1 MHLLLRHPKI
11 GLGSLVYAC
20 SFLYSAVSNIYI
32 FKFNATCLIKHKN
45 YICRSS
51 TLKGGLSLNKK
62 IKSCPC
68 GIYIHVYNKTRSLWP
83 KAYTE
88 IVKNNIKR
96 DSLIRI
102 LVLCGNLKVGNP
114 RLCCLFPQTQHR
126 CLH

>member
-32 FKFNATCLIKHKN
+32 FKFNATCLIKHKH

-51 TLKGGLSLNKK
+51 TLKGGLSLKIK

-68 GIYIHVYNKTRSLWP
+68 GIYIYMCTTKLDPMAEIIYRNRQKIIFNLCLELWAQC
-83 KAYTE
+83 KSRKN
-88 IVKNNIKR
+88 IV
-96 DSLIRI
+96 LFFI
-102 LVLCGNLKVGNP
+102 LPN
-114 RLCCLFPQTQHR
+114 
-126 CLH
+126 